1 MTARIAVLVV
11 LAAVVIAF
19 FATGGHEQ
27 LSFEN
32 LKERQA
38 ELEALYRDHPVLA
51 PAVFFAIY
59 VALATTSL
67 PGGAVLTMIAGAI
80 FGVAL
85 GTVIVSFASSIGAT
99 FAFLISRYLL
109 RDWVERRFGHRL
121 HRLNE
126 GIAREGGLYL
136 FMVRLV
142 PAIPFLLV
150 NVGMALTC
158 MRTWKYYW
166 ISQAGMLSGS
176 LLFANA
182 GTRLAEIKAPGDA
195 LSVRMMIAFALLGIV
210 PFAAKKGLEAL
221 RRRRATP

>member
-11 LAAVVIAF
+11 LAGVVIAF
-19 FATGGHEQ
+19 FVAGGHEQ
-27 LSFEN
+27 LSFDV

-38 ELEALYRDHPVLA
+38 ELEALYRAHPILT

-121 HRLNE
+121 RRLNE

-158 MRTWKYYW
+158 MRTWRYYW

-182 GTRLAEIKAPGDA
+182 GTRLAEIKAPEDA
-195 LSVRMMIAFALLGIV
+195 LSLRTMVAFALLGIV
-210 PFAAKKGLEAL
+210 PIAAKKGLEAL